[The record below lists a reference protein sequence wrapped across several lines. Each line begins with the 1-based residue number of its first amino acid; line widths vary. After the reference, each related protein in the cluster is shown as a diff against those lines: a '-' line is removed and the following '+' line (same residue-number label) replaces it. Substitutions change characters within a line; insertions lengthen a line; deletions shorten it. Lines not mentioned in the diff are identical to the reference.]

1 MKDLER
7 IRIVTAH
14 YRSLQGLRM
23 LPWWLWMLALTAVNP
38 LVGLPQGRLDYQLL
52 IFLPGLVIAWLLS
65 RLIGNYYE
73 RAFGRVEGLPSH
85 DRTGGWVRG
94 LLFALLVYV
103 GFVIDT
109 LRWLPVSVL
118 ALILAGAFF
127 TLWWQSDRILTHHLV
142 TAVLFAGFALLPLF
156 VVPPDRHWYDFWG
169 DFTLSI
175 VTSVI
180 LIINSVLGHITLVRN
195 LKILSEGGA

>member
-1 MKDLER
+1 MKDLKR
-7 IRIVTAH
+7 LRIVTAH

-23 LPWWLWMLALTAVNP
+23 LPWWLWMLALAAVNP
-38 LVGLPQGRLDYQLL
+38 LMDLPQGHLDYQCL
-52 IFLPGLVIAWLLS
+52 IFVPGLVIAWLLS

-73 RAFGRVEGLPSH
+73 RAFGRVEGLPSP
-85 DRTGGWVRG
+85 DRAGGWLRG
-94 LLFALLVYV
+94 VLFVLLIYA

-118 ALILAGAFF
+118 ALIAAGAFF
-127 TLWWQSDRILTHHLV
+127 TMWWQSGRILTHHLI

-156 VVPPDRHWYDFWG
+156 VVPAGRHWYDFFG

-175 VTSVI
+175 VTSVM
-180 LIINSVLGHITLVRN
+180 LIINSVLGHITLVHN
-195 LKILSEGGA
+195 LKILSEEEA